1 MRRPTRQTP
10 FTAADARRARRLPG
24 AILLTFLLVLPLSPR
39 AAAQQPSPIVV
50 DADELAFD
58 DATQILE
65 VTGHVS
71 IIYLGN
77 RVKADFV
84 RVMVREQRLEARGHV
99 TVVDTAG
106 REIRGDTLTY
116 DARRQTIELPSAE
129 MIVNGVYIRS
139 DHLRARPDRVVAG
152 ESFLTTCD
160 PKRPS
165 FHVTASSIEVT
176 PGEQAVVNGA
186 TLWVGNFGLLTV
198 PTLVVSLRSAQETA
212 GSFPSMGY
220 TNVDGAYVAYK
231 SAVFIAEPLAF
242 ASILLGTLATR
253 YDVGLLLPERP
264 VGWLPL
270 SVKGSVSTGWHR
282 EVGTNTQTARSQF
295 TIAATTPAFQ
305 LGPSTD
311 WRTSWNRQ
319 EVTYG
324 TPAWQG
330 VLRMQSAVVHRLAA
344 DTTLSLGR
352 TILRVDCS
360 PSVTPCMPPLAL
372 DKIDPV
378 DLVDELRLQL
388 AKTGLRDDGITTTT
402 TTAGAFADN
411 ISNTTSVFVGYG
423 ERIANRY
430 NWQLVPQYNLNT
442 RVITLNSDTGI
453 ALGTDAYFTV
463 QAQYNT
469 STTQFVD
476 LDYILTAQ
484 VSGCFT
490 LSVEYRQMRQQ
501 LIIGLGLSTPSGA
514 TLPQPQAQVPP
525 TYTCN
530 S

>member
-1 MRRPTRQTP
+1 MRRSPRQAP
-10 FTAADARRARRLPG
+10 LAAHDARRAQRLLG
-24 AILLTFLLVLPLSPR
+24 AILLTFLFVLPLSPR
-39 AAAQQPSPIVV
+39 AAAQQRPPIVV
-50 DADELAFD
+50 DADELTFD

-65 VTGHVS
+65 MTGHVS
-71 IIYLGN
+71 LTYLGN

-84 RVMVREQRLEARGHV
+84 RVFVREQRLEARGHV
-99 TVVDTAG
+99 TIVDAAG
-106 REIRGDTLTY
+106 REIHGEMLTY
-116 DARRQTIELPSAE
+116 DARRQASELSSAE
-129 MIVNGVYIRS
+129 TIVNGVYIRS
-139 DHLRARPDRVVAG
+139 NHLQVLPDRIVAG
-152 ESFLTTCD
+152 ESYLTTCD
-160 PKRPS
+160 PRRAS

-176 PGEQAVVNGA
+176 PGKRVVANGA
-186 TLWVGNFGLLTV
+186 TLWVGEFGLLSV
-198 PTLVVSLRSAQETA
+198 PTLVVPLGSAQETA
-212 GSFPSMGY
+212 GSFPSLGY
-220 TNVDGAYVAYK
+220 TNVDGLYVAYK
-231 SAVFIAEPLAF
+231 SAVFIVEPLAF
-242 ASILLGTLATR
+242 ASILFGTLATR

-270 SVKGSVSTGWHR
+270 SLKGSVSTGWHK
-282 EVGTNTQTARSQF
+282 EVGTNTQTTRSQF
-295 TIAATTPAFQ
+295 TIRATTPAFQ

-311 WRTSWNRQ
+311 WGTSWNRQ

-330 VLRMQSAVVHRLAA
+330 VLRMQSAVVHRVAA

-360 PSVTPCMPPLAL
+360 PSATPCVPPLAL

-378 DLVDELRLQL
+378 DLIDELRLQL
-388 AKTGLRDDGITTTT
+388 TKTGLRDDGLTTTT
-402 TTAGAFADN
+402 TTIGAFADN
-411 ISNTTSVFVGYG
+411 ITNTTSVFVGYG

-442 RVITLNSDTGI
+442 RVITLNSDTGT
-453 ALGTDAYFTV
+453 ALGTDTYFTV
-463 QAQYNT
+463 QAQYNM

-514 TLPQPQAQVPP
+514 TLSQPQAQGSL
-525 TYTCN
+525 TYACN